1 MLLSA
6 KKDTIMNKLAGYLW
20 LALLVSLLGWYGWA
34 MVVIG
39 AVLVFVGTLLYNLYL
54 ERKSEK
60 QDKKP

>member
-1 MLLSA
+1 
-6 KKDTIMNKLAGYLW
+6 MNKLAGFLW

-34 MVVIG
+34 MVAIG

-60 QDKKP
+60 QDKKL